1 MWICY
6 NDSMKHNNEQLQ
18 RPENE
23 TYRQAEQL
31 AAHQAELI
39 LKYYQEQDNEKRDA
53 LARQLVAIFNTN

>member
-6 NDSMKHNNEQLQ
+6 NDSMMNNNEQLQ
-18 RPENE
+18 SPENE
-23 TYRQAEQL
+23 VYRQAEEL